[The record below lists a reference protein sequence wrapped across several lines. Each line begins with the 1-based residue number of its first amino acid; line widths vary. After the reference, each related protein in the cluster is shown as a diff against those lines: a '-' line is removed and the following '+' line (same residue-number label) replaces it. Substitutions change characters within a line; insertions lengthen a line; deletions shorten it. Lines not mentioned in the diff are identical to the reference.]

1 MIFSRH
7 IYWTILL
14 RILLIL
20 ATSGT
25 GLWLIISQRGIIIGT
40 LLIICSLFQIG
51 GIVTYLN
58 NINRKL
64 RLFFDAIE
72 DRDNTFSYPEQG
84 INEEQ
89 QQLNRSLNRINAL
102 LAQTKMDYQK
112 QEHFYRSLLE
122 KVPNGIIAW
131 NNSKKIIFVNNTALT
146 LLNIE
151 SLTLYCQLENI
162 LQNEKNR
169 KRLSLSQSQMKLQD
183 ETITLLSIQD
193 IDDRLNENESESWS
207 KLSHVLTHE
216 IMNSVTPITSL
227 SDTLLSMVEDKD
239 EEISHGLQTISATGK
254 GLLAFVE
261 SYRKFTRIPTPEPS
275 LFYLK
280 AFIERMVELARHQN
294 PCDHITFHTKIDPAD
309 LILHADE
316 NLISQVVIN
325 LLKNA
330 IQAIGDQPD
339 GQIDIQVYCNETEEV
354 LIEIKNNGPVIPPE
368 IVEHIFI
375 PFFTTKEGGS
385 GIGLSISRQI
395 MRLSGG
401 SLTLLP
407 DNKETKFILKFK

>member
-7 IYWTILL
+7 IYWAILL

-131 NNSKKIIFVNNTALT
+131 NNSKKIIFVNNTALA

-151 SLTLYCQLENI
+151 SLALYSQLENI

-183 ETITLLSIQD
+183 ETIPLLSIQD

>member
-25 GLWLIISQRGIIIGT
+25 GLWLIISQRGIIIGM

-151 SLTLYCQLENI
+151 SLTLYSQLENI

-216 IMNSVTPITSL
+216 IMNTIAPIISL
-227 SDTLLSMVEDKD
+227 SQTLASYPEISEKGIRGLHIIQAQSERLMEFTESFRRLSYLPQPERKRFSLTALLQNLQELLSTDFQENQ
-239 EEISHGLQTISATGK
+239 IH
-254 GLLAFVE
+254 
-261 SYRKFTRIPTPEPS
+261 FTLTCQPE
-275 LFYLK
+275 
-280 AFIERMVELARHQN
+280 FIDM
-294 PCDHITFHTKIDPAD
+294 DG
-309 LILHADE
+309 DE
-316 NLISQVVIN
+316 NQLSQVLLN
-325 LLKNA
+325 LLRNS
-330 IQAIGDQPD
+330 IQALD
-339 GQIDIQVYCNETEEV
+339 GRTDGAIEIYAYRDEHISIDITD
-354 LIEIKNNGPVIPPE
+354 NGPGIPDE
-368 IVEHIFI
+368 LQEKIFI
-375 PFFTTKEGGS
+375 PFFTTKSEGT
-385 GIGLSISRQI
+385 GIGLSLCRQI
-395 MRLSGG
+395 IRNHNGHLSILESRPGKTIFHIDI
-401 SLTLLP
+401 SL
-407 DNKETKFILKFK
+407 